1 LNNVTAAKYGV
12 DKAYLTT
19 VFKNLQFQSYIFN
32 LENYIQK
39 NYILSFSGAL
49 INAYTINITDSSVP
63 PKIYTCAVLDNLME
77 AICPN
82 LNLTVAASPILNISL
97 FIGTNLDPI
106 ATIAGPTWVD

>member
-19 VFKNLQFQSYIFN
+19 ILKSLQFQSYIFH

-39 NYILSFSGAL
+39 NYILSFSGAK
-49 INAYTINITDSSVP
+49 INAYTINITDNSTIS
-63 PKIYTCAVLDNLME
+63 KIYTCAVLDNLME

-82 LNLTVAASPILNISL
+82 LTNTLAANPILNISL
-97 FIGTNLDPI
+97 YIGTNVDPI